1 MRVLFYHSEPT
12 WSGSARAFAAAA
24 AGLAERGYQV
34 TYSCPPD
41 SETEER
47 LAQMGRFETIP
58 VEAGGSWPAEARRLR
73 QVLLSRFVEVVFV
86 HTEREHLVAAAA
98 TRWAERGAVVRRTP
112 AGALLDVN
120 AATGMALRMA
130 AGGYLFTSE
139 GERQRAPLPKRGMEP
154 VVADVGVNV
163 AQHDAVAPAAASSL
177 GGGAGARYIAC
188 VYDET
193 GRGRTATVL
202 RTIALLAPRHPEL
215 RLLVVGPGSD
225 HEDLR
230 MHAAALRLTGVV
242 KLLGEREDALSVLRA
257 ADLGWIV
264 AEGDDAA
271 YGALDCMALRIPVVG
286 DRGTVVDRYVA
297 DGISGVLFGSED
309 APAHAAIVTTLLASP
324 ERRAA
329 MGNAGR
335 ARVAREF
342 TESEM
347 VDGFQRAA
355 DFGRDRGRWLA

>member
-1 MRVLFYHSEPT
+1 MRVLFYHSTPT

-58 VEAGGSWPAEARRLR
+58 VEAGGSWPGESRRLR

-112 AGALLDVN
+112 AGGQLD
-120 AATGMALRMA
+120 ADSATGMALRMA
-130 AGGYLFTSE
+130 AGSFLFTSE
-139 GERQRAPLPKRGMEP
+139 NERQRAPAPKRAMEP
-154 VVADVGVNV
+154 VIADLGVNV
-163 AQHDAVAPAAASSL
+163 AMHDAVVPAAASSL

-188 VYDET
+188 VYGDA
-193 GRGRTATVL
+193 GRARTATVL
-202 RTIALLAPRHPEL
+202 RTMALLAPRHPDL
-215 RLLVVGPGSD
+215 RLLIVGPGSD

-242 KLLGEREDALSVLRA
+242 RQLGEREDALSVLRA

-271 YGALDCMALRIPVVG
+271 YGALDCMALRIPVIA
-286 DRGTVVDRYVA
+286 DRASVAERYVA
-297 DGISGVLFGSED
+297 DGISGVLLGQEE
-309 APAHAAIVTTLLASP
+309 APAHAAIVTTLLASA
-324 ERRAA
+324 ERRTA

-355 DFGRDRGRWLA
+355 DAGRDRGRWLA

>member
-1 MRVLFYHSEPT
+1 MRVLFYHSVPG

-34 TYSCPPD
+34 TFSCPPD

-58 VEAGGSWPAEARRLR
+58 VEPGGSWTSEARRLR

-112 AGALLDVN
+112 AGLTPDIHAS
-120 AATGMALRMA
+120 TGMALRMA
-130 AGGYLFTSE
+130 AGGFLFTSD
-139 GERQRAPLPKRGMEP
+139 GERQRAPQPKRAMEP
-154 VVADVGVNV
+154 VVADLGVD
-163 AQHDAVAPAAASSL
+163 ASRHDAVAPAATASL

-188 VYDET
+188 VYNET
-193 GRGRTATVL
+193 GRARAATVF

-215 RLLVVGPGSD
+215 RLLLVGPGSD

-230 MHAAALRLTGVV
+230 MHAAALRLTGAVRQ
-242 KLLGEREDALSVLRA
+242 LGEREDALSVLRA

-264 AEGDDAA
+264 AEGDDGA
-271 YGALDCMALRIPVVG
+271 YGALDCGALRIPVIG
-286 DRGTVVDRYVA
+286 ERGTVVERYVA
-297 DGISGVLFGSED
+297 DGISGVLLGAED
-309 APAHAAIVTTLLASP
+309 APALAATVTTLLASP
-324 ERRAA
+324 ERRTA

-335 ARVAREF
+335 SRVAREF

-355 DFGRDRGRWLA
+355 DAGRDRARWVV